1 MGENAIFEYVL
12 LFDFLTSLFCKIVNE
27 NINTYKLYN

>member
-12 LFDFLTSLFCKIVNE
+12 LFDFLTLLFCKIVNE
-27 NINTYKLYN
+27 NINT